1 MDKCVICSK
10 KSFQEYFKKDG
21 FLILKCQN
29 CRFIFVDIAGVN
41 LSDYYNNPIY
51 LHDNDGRGYV
61 DYEADKAPMLPI
73 YVNLLKKIKSYNGG
87 GKSLLDLGT
96 ASGYFLDVANQN
108 GYLAE
113 GIDLNVNSVE
123 EGRLRG
129 RKIKKS
135 DLLNSGY
142 LAKSFDAVTAFD
154 FFEHLPQDALKENL
168 LMIKNILSENGVL
181 AVITVNTASWWAKIF
196 GKKWHTW
203 LPPEHISYFNDKNIK
218 LFLENNGFEILEIK
232 TVHKIFS
239 FQYIFNFLYRWQR
252 IFIWRYI
259 TLFLEKNP
267 WLGRMALKLYL
278 GDNMLVLA
286 RSSKKI

>member
-1 MDKCVICSK
+1 MACIICGYK
-10 KSFQEYFKKDG
+10 FFKEYFHKDG
-21 FLILKCQN
+21 FLFLKCQN
-29 CRFIFVDIAGVN
+29 CRFIFVDIADVN

-51 LHDNDGRGYV
+51 LHDNEGRGYV
-61 DYEADKAPMLPI
+61 DYETDKAPMLPI
-73 YVNLLKKIKSYNGG
+73 YINLLKKIKIYNGG
-87 GKSLLDLGT
+87 GKRLLDLGT
-96 ASGYFLDVANQN
+96 ASGYFLDVASKN

-113 GIDLNVNSVE
+113 GIDLNISSVE

-135 DLLNSGY
+135 DLLNSSY
-142 LAKSFDAVTAFD
+142 PAESFDAVTAFD
-154 FFEHLPQDALKENL
+154 FFEHLPEKALKENL
-168 LMIKNILSENGVL
+168 MMIKKILSEKGVL

-203 LPPEHISYFNDKNIK
+203 LPPEHISYFNYKNIR
-218 LFLENNGFEILEIK
+218 LFLENNGFEILEVK

-239 FQYIFNFLYRWQR
+239 LQYIFNFLYRWQR

-259 TLFLEKNP
+259 TLFLEKSP

-286 RSSKKI
+286 RKKI